1 MSSPRGLGFGAF
13 LVGVGGGWLVFRNVQ
28 VSRNLFAW
36 ILILVG
42 CTLVASSLFS
52 RWRETRYLGSI
63 VRGLAPGLILA
74 LLMTTGMGF
83 TGGFR
88 GLGDYRAS
96 TTRTLDGPLT
106 EDGVLLDVQ
115 IFNGP
120 IEVSTWGRDEYQFNA
135 LIRAKGT
142 TDAEAE
148 ENLDDFEFD
157 LDETLVQ
164 GRRKLVLR
172 HNVVGTRTSLYSVS
186 LEVKLPADTVI
197 DLDLRSSNGGISLA
211 EFEGGD
217 LDLRTSNGAITFD
230 DVSASRIDVITSNG
244 GIYGTLEAPD
254 TSISTSNGKI
264 DLRLPCTASGRYVLR
279 TSNGAVDLRVSSR
292 SDTGYDLD
300 MSTSNGAIDLDLP
313 DLAYSVNQRT
323 LKRARTEGFTGKS
336 VQVTIEADTSNAGI
350 DVDT

>member
-1 MSSPRGLGFGAF
+1 MSRPRGLGFGAF
-13 LVGVGGGWLVFRNVQ
+13 LVGVGGGWLVFSNVQ

-36 ILILVG
+36 ILITVG
-42 CTLVASSLFS
+42 CTVVASSLFS

-83 TGGFR
+83 TGEFS

-106 EDGVLLDVQ
+106 EDRVLLDVQ

-120 IEVSTWGRDEYQFNA
+120 IEVSTWDRNEYQFNA
-135 LIRAKGT
+135 LIRAKGI

-157 LDETLVQ
+157 LDETLVL

-172 HNVVGTRTSLYSVS
+172 HNVVQTRTSLYSVS

-197 DLDLRSSNGGISLA
+197 DLDLRASNGGISLA
-211 EFEGGD
+211 EIEGGVFD
-217 LDLRTSNGAITFD
+217 LGTSNGRMTFD
-230 DVSASRIDVITSNG
+230 DVTASRIDAGTSNG
-244 GIYGTLEAPD
+244 GIYGILEAPD

-264 DLRLPCTASGRYVLR
+264 ELRLPCTASGRYVLR
-279 TSNGAVDLRVSSR
+279 TSNAAVDLRVSSQL
-292 SDTGYDLD
+292 DVGYDLD
-300 MSTSNGAIDLDLP
+300 MSTSNGAIDFDMPGLV
-313 DLAYSVNQRT
+313 YSVNQRT
-323 LKRARTEGFTGKS
+323 IKRARTEGFTGKS
-336 VQVTIEADTSNAGI
+336 VQIIIEASTSNAGM
-350 DVDT
+350 DVDA